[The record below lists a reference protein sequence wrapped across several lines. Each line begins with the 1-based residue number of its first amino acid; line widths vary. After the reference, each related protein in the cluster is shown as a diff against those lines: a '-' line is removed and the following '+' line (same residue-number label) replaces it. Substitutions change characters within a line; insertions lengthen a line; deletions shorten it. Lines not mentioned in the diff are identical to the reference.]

1 MIRLA
6 DLVTQYAAELLSS
19 HTLLPSQLA
28 ALSAFK
34 NCRSATSPKM
44 QLACSTCE
52 HEVWLPHS
60 CGNRHCPHCQAHE
73 SQRWIDQQLQK
84 LVPGKY
90 FMITHTL
97 PAEFRS
103 LVWQHQREL
112 YELIIR
118 CAWETVNQFSQNDAK
133 LSGSKL
139 GLALPASYPEKW
151 IVDCKAVGSGH
162 KALVYFGRYLYRG
175 VLPEK
180 NIVSNIKGQVTFRY
194 QNSTSK
200 KMETRTL
207 PGAAF
212 LKLLLQH
219 ILPKGFRR
227 ARNFGF
233 LHHNSKLVKLVQ
245 WIKKVFVPP
254 PQPRPTVACPCCG
267 NPLRILRTRVRMSIL
282 RRSDVLDREMPM

>member
-1 MIRLA
+1 MFFSGNTPR
-6 DLVTQYAAELLSS
+6 YKYR
-19 HTLLPSQLA
+19 P
-28 ALSAFK
+28 
-34 NCRSATSPKM
+34 RYTSG
-44 QLACSTCE
+44 L
-52 HEVWLPHS
+52 
-60 CGNRHCPHCQAHE
+60 CPA
-73 SQRWIDQQLQK
+73 
-84 LVPGKY
+84 P
-90 FMITHTL
+90 T
-97 PAEFRS
+97 
-103 LVWQHQREL
+103 
-112 YELIIR
+112 
-118 CAWETVNQFSQNDAK
+118 
-133 LSGSKL
+133 
-139 GLALPASYPEKW
+139 ALPASYPEKW

-162 KALVYFGRYLYRG
+162 KALVYLGRYLYRG

-180 NIVSNIKGQVTFRY
+180 NIVFNIKGQVTFRY

-233 LHHNSKLVKLVQ
+233 LHHNSKLVKRVQ